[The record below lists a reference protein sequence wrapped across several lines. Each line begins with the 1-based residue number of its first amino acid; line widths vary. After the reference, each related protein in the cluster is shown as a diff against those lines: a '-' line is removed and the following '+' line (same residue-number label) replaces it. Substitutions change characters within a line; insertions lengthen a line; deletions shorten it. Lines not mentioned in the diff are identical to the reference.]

1 MALNIFRRRGLP
13 AVEQVKGVTPGEFGD
28 RNAMV
33 FRMAR
38 KFILAGVA
46 ANVGSMV
53 LSIAMMDRLE
63 ETAPAYETF
72 LSSVWISSIGLGT
85 LAAIAVMFWVA
96 GRFERTAMAL
106 HAGAGAGQAS
116 PEVEHHMVRAAK
128 LIHLGYRLTLF
139 VGVTLVMAV
148 IMAIRGLMS
157 V

>member
-1 MALNIFRRRGLP
+1 MALNIFRRRGIP

-38 KFILAGVA
+38 KFILAAVA

-53 LSIAMMDRLE
+53 LCIAMMDRLE

-72 LSSVWISSIGLGT
+72 LSSLWISGIGLTT
-85 LAAIAVMFWVA
+85 LVAIAVMFWVA
-96 GRFERTAMAL
+96 GRFEQTAMAL
-106 HAGAGAGQAS
+106 HGDAGPAS
-116 PEVEHHMVRAAK
+116 PEVEHLMVRAAK
-128 LIHLGYRLTLF
+128 LINLGYRLTLF